1 MEKIERAV
9 IKEESQNK
17 GKGIVS
23 ETILTYLL
31 LSGFILSLKDLSY
44 SGSCII
50 AALLAG
56 FVVILFFEKIEQYGK
71 IAERAHAV
79 FYIVCVAFC
88 VIFGIFLIQG
98 FLYVTNLFIQLWNL
112 RFGTEAVQLSTGG
125 GVGLGSI
132 LLWLILGAVLGNIL
146 LSQIKKRRMG
156 FPVAIIIIAVAFS
169 SILGQSDIW
178 LGMLLLLVSL
188 LGLFIFYSVPQRKV
202 GAYGCGCIGAIC
214 VFVLSLTLFSS
225 GYKKSASIEQYKYN
239 VIRALEK
246 FRYGEDSLPQGNFK
260 KAPTLLKGTKERL
273 EVKMDK
279 PQELYLRGY
288 VGSEYKK
295 RFWTTLPLENYSGKY
310 DGMLTWLEKNEFL
323 PATQYAAYDAL
334 SKQASGG
341 TAEYQNIRVEN
352 KNAYRKYMYLPS
364 ALSSWD
370 SGKTKQEKDWNT
382 ISTAFFGAKSYD
394 FSMTQPAPAAE
405 TVLADDWTQNPA
417 SEDQQKY
424 LNNESIYHSFVEDSY
439 LSVDTEQRDLI
450 KKVFFE
456 KGKREKDFTK
466 EDFTE
471 VTTQI
476 RQILRS
482 EMTYDKEPQAS
493 PENADFLQWFL
504 KESKEGNAVAY
515 ATAAVM
521 AYRTAGYPARYVEG
535 YHLSAAEAE
544 ILVNEN
550 KKDVTLTTQNAHAWA
565 EVYVTG
571 VGWLPVEVVPG
582 LYTETYTNETVE
594 GKPAYKINP
603 KSNQDNL
610 DTGEDAK
617 GGGTGSGQAAEK
629 ENKKHE
635 KVLSMVFAYLLFI
648 WAVAIICYLLLELQ
662 RAIRLHIQ
670 TNKKQTAISEN
681 KLVSCYIKEI
691 GLVLIAGKV
700 KGNFSHPLE
709 LWEQIETNFSDIEQE
724 EYERMIKLVQKARF
738 GGIVLKP
745 YEMYTLEC
753 FVKHLKKALY
763 EKQNFVGKI
772 RLRYIKTI

>member
-1 MEKIERAV
+1 M
-9 IKEESQNK
+9 
-17 GKGIVS
+17 
-23 ETILTYLL
+23 
-31 LSGFILSLKDLSY
+31 
-44 SGSCII
+44 
-50 AALLAG
+50 
-56 FVVILFFEKIEQYGK
+56 
-71 IAERAHAV
+71 
-79 FYIVCVAFC
+79 
-88 VIFGIFLIQG
+88 
-98 FLYVTNLFIQLWNL
+98 TNLFIQLWNL

-132 LLWLILGAVLGNIL
+132 FLWLILGAVLGNIL

-188 LGLFIFYSVPQRKV
+188 LGLFIFYSVPQRRV

-214 VFVLSLTLFSS
+214 VFVLLLTLFSS
-225 GYKKSASIEQYKYN
+225 GYKKSASIEEYKYN
-239 VIRALEK
+239 VARALEK
-246 FRYGEDSLPQGNFK
+246 FRYGEDSLPQGTFK
-260 KAPTLLKGTKERL
+260 KAPTLLEGTKERL

-394 FSMTQPAPAAE
+394 FSMTQPAPAVE
-405 TVLADDWTQNPA
+405 TVLADDWTQNPV
-417 SEDQQKY
+417 SEGQQKY

-493 PENADFLQWFL
+493 PENTDFLQWFL

-550 KKDVTLTTQNAHAWA
+550 KKDVTLTTQNAHVWA

-629 ENKKHE
+629 EKKKHE
-635 KVLSMVFAYLLFI
+635 KVLSMVFTYLLFI

-681 KLVSCYIKEI
+681 KLVSYYIKEI

-745 YEMYTLEC
+745 HEMYTLEC